1 MALIDPSHRYDR
13 LKSPFMGHA
22 LQDLLVRRGAK
33 YEFSGSFS
41 FSTEEDYKQL
51 KFRDVTASEEM
62 KEVDPWTGEPKNLYT
77 YEQVKS
83 ELPTWAEVLE
93 EHEDNLAEYAD
104 YEGKR
109 NRRYPDWREQLDM
122 LFKDIDAGKLGDNA
136 KSSSFYTTIK
146 GIKDANP

>member
-13 LKSPFMGHA
+13 LKAPFMGHA

-41 FSTEEDYKQL
+41 FSTEEEYQQL
-51 KFRDVTASEEM
+51 KFRDITASEEM
-62 KEVDPWTGEPKNLYT
+62 KEIDPWTGDPKNLYT
-77 YEQVKS
+77 FEQVKN
-83 ELPTWAEVLE
+83 ELPTFAEIIA
-93 EHEDNLAEYAD
+93 EHEDNLAEYDA

-109 NRRYPDWREQLDM
+109 NRRYPDWRDQLDM
-122 LFKDIDAGKLGDNA
+122 LFKDIDSGKLGDAA
-136 KSSSFYTTIK
+136 KTSSFYTTIK